1 MTDGW
6 SLPEELMSW
15 IWANIPDS
23 STILEFGS
31 GNGSLKLSEKYD
43 LISIEHDPEWLHLSN
58 GRYIHAPIV
67 ENKSS
72 SSFSESGWYDIEKLV
87 DLPTFFDAIIV
98 DGPTGT
104 IGRSGILEYIDQM
117 PRCDYLIIDD
127 TDREPEQNLA
137 SIMIERL
144 EPTSIEEIQS
154 KSPRHGGTFRSATI
168 LKMS

>member
-1 MTDGW
+1 
-6 SLPEELMSW
+6 
-15 IWANIPDS
+15 
-23 STILEFGS
+23 
-31 GNGSLKLSEKYD
+31 
-43 LISIEHDPEWLHLSN
+43 
-58 GRYIHAPIV
+58 
-67 ENKSS
+67 
-72 SSFSESGWYDIEKLV
+72 
-87 DLPTFFDAIIV
+87 
-98 DGPTGT
+98 
-104 IGRSGILEYIDQM
+104 M